1 MTGQLV
7 PGANAA
13 LTAENP
19 GLTSVVVGIHWD
31 QIASRG
37 PSAELVPVAI
47 VCGPDGRVLSDED
60 LVFFN
65 QVESADASVRY
76 LDESDQE
83 EIDVD
88 FASVPDTVDKIVFA
102 LYLDPD
108 PRSPKDLGSVRSMR
122 VRVCAPDGRELL
134 VFPLPSERNHQIDAV
149 ILGELYRHRAEWKFR
164 AVGQGYTT
172 GLAGLRADHG
182 IGRAR

>member
-1 MTGQLV
+1 VTGRLV

-19 GLTSVVVGIHWD
+19 GLSAVVVGITWD

-47 VCGPDGRVLSDED
+47 VCGADGHALSDED

-65 QVESADASVRY
+65 QLEDASAAVRY

-88 FASVPDTVDKIVFA
+88 LASVPAVVDKIVFA
-102 LYLDPD
+102 VYLDPD
-108 PRSPKDLGSVRSMR
+108 PRSPRDLGSVRSMSI
-122 VRVCAPDGRELL
+122 RVCAPDGREL
-134 VFPLPSERNHQIDAV
+134 VAFPLPSERNHTIDAV
-149 ILGELYRHRAEWKFR
+149 VLGELYRHRAEWKFR

-172 GLAGLRADHG
+172 GLTGLRADHG
-182 IGRAR
+182 IGRGR

>member
-1 MTGQLV
+1 VSGRLV

-19 GLTSVVVGIHWD
+19 GLDAVIVGISWD

-37 PSAELVPVAI
+37 PSAELVPVAL
-47 VCGPDGRVLSDED
+47 VCGADGLVLSDED

-65 QVESADASVRY
+65 QLESADASVAY
-76 LDESDQE
+76 LDEADDE

-88 FASVPDTVDKIVFA
+88 LASVPNVVDKIVFA
-102 LYLDPD
+102 VYLDPD
-108 PRSPKDLGSVRSMR
+108 HRSPKDLGSVRSMSIR
-122 VRVCAPDGRELL
+122 VATPDGREL
-134 VFPLPSERNHQIDAV
+134 VSFVLPSDRNHTIDAV
-149 ILGELYRHRAEWKFR
+149 ILGELYRHRSDWKFR

-172 GLAGLRADHG
+172 GLTGLRNDHG
-182 IGRAR
+182 IGRRR

>member
-1 MTGQLV
+1 MTGELV
-7 PGANAA
+7 AGANAA

-19 GLTSVVVGIHWD
+19 DLDAVVVGVSWE

-37 PSAELVPVAI
+37 PSAEPVTVAI
-47 VCGPDGRVLSDED
+47 VCGADGQVLSDDD

-65 QVESADASVRY
+65 QLENADASVQY
-76 LDESDQE
+76 LDDSEQE

-88 FASVPDTVDKIVFA
+88 LASVPDAVDKIVFA
-102 LYLDPD
+102 VYLDPD

-122 VRVCAPDGRELL
+122 IRVCAPDGREL
-134 VFPLPSERNHQIDAV
+134 VRFPLPSDRNHTIDAV
-149 ILGELYRHRAEWKFR
+149 ILGELYRHRSEWKFR

-172 GLAGLRADHG
+172 GLTGLRTDHG

>member
-1 MTGQLV
+1 VTGRLV

-19 GLTSVVVGIHWD
+19 DLQAVVVGISWD
-31 QIASRG
+31 QIPSRG
-37 PSAELVPVAI
+37 PSAELVPVAL
-47 VCGPDGRVLSDED
+47 VCGQDGLVLSDED

-65 QVESADASVRY
+65 QLESADASVRY

-88 FASVPDTVDKIVFA
+88 LVSVPAVVDKIVFA
-102 LYLDPD
+102 LYLDPER
-108 PRSPKDLGSVRSMR
+108 RSPRDLGSVRSMAI
-122 VRVCAPDGRELL
+122 RVCAPDGREL
-134 VFPLPSERNHQIDAV
+134 VSFAVPADRNHTIDAV
-149 ILGELYRHRAEWKFR
+149 ILGELYRHRSDWKFR

-172 GLAGLRADHG
+172 GLTGLRADHG

>member
-1 MTGQLV
+1 MTGELV

-19 GLTSVVVGIHWD
+19 DLTAVVVGIAWE
-31 QIASRG
+31 QIPSRG
-37 PSAELVPVAI
+37 PSAELVPLAI
-47 VCGPDGRVLSDED
+47 VCGTDGRVLSDDD

-65 QVESADASVRY
+65 QIDDASAAVHY

-88 FASVPDTVDKIVFA
+88 LRSVPEAVDKIVFA
-102 LYLDPD
+102 VYLDPD
-108 PRSPKDLGSVRSMR
+108 PRSPKDLGSIRSMAI
-122 VRVCAPDGRELL
+122 RVCAPDGREL
-134 VFPLPSERNHQIDAV
+134 VRFALPSERNHTIDAV

-172 GLAGLRADHG
+172 GLTGLRADHG

>member
-1 MTGQLV
+1 MTGRLV

-19 GLTSVVVGIHWD
+19 GLDAVVVGIAWD

-47 VCGPDGRVLSDED
+47 VCDADGRVLSDDD

-65 QVESADASVRY
+65 QIESADSSVRY

-88 FASVPDTVDKIVFA
+88 LVSVPDVVDKIVFA
-102 LYLDPD
+102 VYLDPD
-108 PRSPKDLGSVRSMR
+108 PRSPRDLGSVRSMTIR
-122 VRVCAPDGRELL
+122 VSAPDGREL
-134 VFPLPSERNHQIDAV
+134 VQFPLPSERNHTIDAV

-172 GLAGLRADHG
+172 GLTGLRTDHG

>member
-1 MTGQLV
+1 MTGRLV

-19 GLTSVVVGIHWD
+19 GLTSVVVGIAWD

-37 PSAELVPVAI
+37 PSAELVPMAI
-47 VCGPDGRVLSDED
+47 VCGADGKVLSDDD

-65 QVESADASVRY
+65 QLDGADASVRF
-76 LDESDQE
+76 LDESDDE

-88 FASVPDTVDKIVFA
+88 LVSVPDAVDKIVFA
-102 LYLDPD
+102 VYLDPE
-108 PRSPKDLGSVRSMR
+108 PRSPRDLGSVRSMTIR
-122 VRVCAPDGRELL
+122 VGSPDGREL
-134 VFPLPSERNHQIDAV
+134 VRFDLPSDRNHTIDAV
-149 ILGELYRHRAEWKFR
+149 ILGELYRHRSEWKFR

-172 GLAGLRADHG
+172 GLTGLRTDHG